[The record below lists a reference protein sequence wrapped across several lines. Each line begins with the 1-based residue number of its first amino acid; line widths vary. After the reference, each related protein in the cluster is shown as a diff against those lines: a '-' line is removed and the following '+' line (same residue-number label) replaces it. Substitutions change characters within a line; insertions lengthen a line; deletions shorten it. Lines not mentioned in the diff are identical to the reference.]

1 MVDVGRF
8 PMSNHLNKETKGRK
22 RKTVEKGSDREVPTE
37 GVLVS
42 NDKGK
47 SSPLARKVRAVRT
60 ETLLLLPV
68 LLASW

>member
-22 RKTVEKGSDREVPTE
+22 RKTVEKGSEQEVPT